1 MNPSFYRT
9 APVLKDVLLR
19 QKPAKILIGSLDAEG
34 YAIYFKGLFHHLEP
48 AVSIDRIRF
57 SPVPAAAPAQSFF
70 RRSFTAEDL
79 EHGTIP
85 ETYDL
90 IFITDLLERFPVDA
104 ALQLLDRLLALTSHS
119 VLTAMPVLNRET
131 SADGDTVRVF
141 RKFHPTVFQGYDFS
155 FFESQTADGGVQFY
169 HIFKSASSTSIPQD
183 KPQTHSD
190 VKRKLKIAYL
200 LPHKNLTG
208 GVKCLLEQMR
218 QLHQRG
224 HSVYAVYKNNAGEQ
238 ENRRAIPAWSDL
250 QPAHDL
256 TGEIVLRP
264 DESYSSLPDDFDII
278 MLGFMNQLPEAA
290 NYSGRA
296 AVVYWEQGYEAF
308 YGDYGKLLD
317 ASSETLD
324 AFRKIYQTNV
334 HYLAVSEIVST
345 VLKSKYALSAAVL
358 HNGIDTDFYRP
369 NPSRTFSGTILLVGN
384 PHLKF
389 KGFLFALQALKKVWA
404 LGGRFHVRWACQTK
418 PAVQNVPFP
427 IDYFVLPPQE
437 MLAELYREAD
447 IFLFTSLYE
456 SFPMPPFEAMAS
468 GLPVVATDCG
478 GIHTYAVPGENI
490 LLVEQ
495 GDADT
500 AASAVLTLLQDEELR
515 NRLSRAGRKTAE
527 HFTFDRIAATIEQHF
542 YHFIRQQETGAE
554 GIASLKRPADDAAPA
569 RPAVVRVIHP
579 AELLPEMF
587 AFDAQNMTKRELGL
601 LLARIG
607 CDQEEAYASVLEKAL
622 ADGRFSPEEVA
633 QLVKRN
639 APLKEIA
646 YNTAGAVYYAM
657 GQRHTAIQFFAHACT
672 ENKAYRDAVFNLAY
686 CLIEFGRKEDALNLI
701 HDSGCTDEEMLQLE
715 DVARS

>member
-1 MNPSFYRT
+1 MNPSFYT
-9 APVLKDVLLR
+9 IAPVLKDVLLR

-34 YAIYFKGLFHHLEP
+34 YAIYFKGLFHDLTP
-48 AVSIDRIRF
+48 DVLIDCIRF
-57 SPVPAAAPAQSFF
+57 SPAPAAAPTQGFF
-70 RRSFTAEDL
+70 RRSFSAEDL
-79 EHGTIP
+79 EHGTIT

-90 IFITDLLERFPVDA
+90 IFITDLLERFPVEA
-104 ALQLLDRLLALTSHS
+104 ALRLLDRLLALTDQS
-119 VLTAMPVLNRET
+119 VLTAMPVLSRET
-131 SADGDTVRVF
+131 STDGNTVHVF

-155 FFESQTADGGVQFY
+155 FFESPTADGGIQFY
-169 HIFKSASSTSIPQD
+169 HIFKGASSTSIPQE
-183 KPQTHSD
+183 KPQTHPGAE
-190 VKRKLKIAYL
+190 RKLKIAYL

-218 QLHQRG
+218 QLHRRG
-224 HSVYAVYKNNAGEQ
+224 HSVYAVYKNNVGEQ

-264 DESYSSLPDDFDII
+264 DESYSSLLEDFDII

-296 AVVYWEQGYEAF
+296 SVVYWEQGYEAF
-308 YGDYGKLLD
+308 YGDYGKLID
-317 ASSETLD
+317 VSSETL
-324 AFRKIYQTNV
+324 AVFRQLYRTNV
-334 HYLAVSEIVST
+334 HYLAVSEIVFT

-389 KGFLFALQALKKVWA
+389 KGFLFALQVLEKVWA
-404 LGGRFHVRWACQTK
+404 LGGRFQVRWACQTK
-418 PAVQNVPFP
+418 PTVQNVPFP
-427 IDYFVLPPQE
+427 IEYYVLPPQE
-437 MLAELYREAD
+437 VLADLYREAD

-490 LLVEQ
+490 LLVGQ
-495 GDADT
+495 GDVDA

-515 NRLSRAGRKTAE
+515 SRLSRAGRKTAE

-542 YHFIRQQETGAE
+542 YHFIRQQETGT
-554 GIASLKRPADDAAPA
+554 ASIPPLKRPADEAAPA
-569 RPAVVRVIHP
+569 RPAIVRAIRP

-601 LLARIG
+601 LIARIG
-607 CDQEEAYASVLEKAL
+607 GDQAEAYDSVLEKAL
-622 ADGRFSPEEVA
+622 ADDRFSPEEVA
-633 QLVKRN
+633 QLVEWN

-646 YNTAGAVYYAM
+646 YNTAGTVYYAM
-657 GQRHTAIQFFAHACT
+657 GQKHTAIQFFAHACAK
-672 ENKAYRDAVFNLAY
+672 NSAYRDAVFNLAY
-686 CLIEFGRKEDALNLI
+686 CLIEFGRKEDALTLI